1 MFESKLEIK
10 REKSRK
16 YRRLSPLGLKTGQKY
31 LNVAKACHGIPCL
44 PDVKFSPFV
53 FLTKHLLYQ
62 VGLTQF
68 PATCCAAAA
77 TLRLPPPPE
86 SQRTLAQSNRPCSRL
101 PPHQGHDCHC
111 GADTKALPLSAP
123 TICVAHLSPCHSSG
137 SPVYGR

>member
-16 YRRLSPLGLKTGQKY
+16 NRRPSPLGLKTGQKY
-31 LNVAKACHGIPCL
+31 LNVAKACCSTPRL

-53 FLTKHLLYQ
+53 LLTKHLLYQ

-77 TLRLPPPPE
+77 TLGLPPPPE
-86 SQRTLAQSNRPCSRL
+86 SQWTLAQGNHPCSRL
-101 PPHQGHDCHC
+101 PPTSATTVTMEQTPRPC
-111 GADTKALPLSAP
+111 LSLRP

-137 SPVYGR
+137 SPVCGR